1 MSDPDQLAAETRTTQ
16 DALGKD
22 VARLSDRV
30 SPEKIVGTRRE
41 KITHSFSAIKDQ
53 VMGIGDSA
61 AQAAKDGAKSA
72 AGSAQDAATS
82 AQNAGGGSGNTSDA
96 VRDKAQ
102 GNPVAAGLIA
112 FGAGWLLSSLAPA
125 SDAEKKAASKVEEHA
140 ADPLKQSAQ
149 EVAGNLKEPA
159 QQAARSVQDTTT
171 DAANRTAEHAK
182 SATSDVQDH
191 AKDAKGDVTSNGN
204 GNGPGSYGGHYAG

>member
-1 MSDPDQLAAETRTTQ
+1 MSDPDQLAADTHKTQ
-16 DALGKD
+16 DALSKD

-30 SPEKIVGTRRE
+30 SPEKFVGTRRE

-53 VMGIGDSA
+53 AMGIGDSA
-61 AQAAKDGAKSA
+61 AQAAKDGATSA
-72 AGSAQDAATS
+72 ASSAQDAKDS
-82 AQNAGGGSGNTSDA
+82 AGDSAGSAPDA
-96 VRDKAQ
+96 IRGQTK

-125 SDAEKKAASKVEEHA
+125 SEAEKKAASQVEDRVGE
-140 ADPLKQSAQ
+140 PLKQSAQ

-159 QQAARSVQDTTT
+159 QQAAASVQDTTQE
-171 DAANRTAEHAK
+171 AANRTAQHAK
-182 SATSDVQDH
+182 SAASEVQEH
-191 AKDAKGDVTSNGN
+191 AKDAKGDVTSNGD